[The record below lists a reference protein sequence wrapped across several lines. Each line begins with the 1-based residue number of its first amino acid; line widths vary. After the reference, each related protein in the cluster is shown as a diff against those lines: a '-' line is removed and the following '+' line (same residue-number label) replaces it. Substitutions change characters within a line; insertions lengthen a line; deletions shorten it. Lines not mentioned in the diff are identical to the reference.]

1 MEGSVLFCSAF
12 SAYLCDSAVREPQN
26 SINRR
31 VAKDRRATQRGKQSD
46 AERKAERREESKTL
60 PEMELNWTLHTSRGK
75 LGKFFKFSGYRA
87 LAEFTAV
94 EEDHLSKWR

>member
-1 MEGSVLFCSAF
+1 MG
-12 SAYLCDSAVREPQN
+12 
-26 SINRR
+26 
-31 VAKDRRATQRGKQSD
+31 
-46 AERKAERREESKTL
+46 
-60 PEMELNWTLHTSRGK
+60 LNWTLHTSRGK